1 MGKPRL
7 GVVGSGVA
15 GMASAIRMAIKG
27 YDVHVFEQGAV
38 AGGKLN
44 QIKGNGY
51 RFDTGPSLFTLPQ
64 LLADLFAAAGKDVS
78 SYIHYNR
85 LDVVTRYFYP
95 DGSVLNAKSDPAAF
109 AAECNDVFGEPAS
122 NILNYLDESK
132 ALYELTANLF
142 IFSPFPSSKIFS
154 SPEAKLLAKNPGK
167 LRAFTTMHKVN
178 KHAFTDKRIVQLFDR
193 YATYSGSNPYKAPG
207 TLTMIPHLEH
217 NIGAFFPEKG
227 MRQVS
232 EAMEALAHDVGVT
245 FHLSS
250 RVEKIITDSN
260 GVVGLR
266 VNGEDTK
273 FDVVVNDTDIFYAY
287 PTLLPNNKLPWIFK
301 QQKPSTSAL
310 IFYWG
315 VKATHPKLE
324 LHNILF
330 SENYRK
336 EFEEMERGRI
346 SSDPT
351 VYIFISSK
359 QVSSDAPEGCENWF
373 TMINVPFD
381 TGQNWPKLVEECRVS
396 IQAKIKTMLGID
408 LQPIVEFEQ
417 VLDPPTI
424 ARTTSSFGG
433 SLYGISSNGM
443 MAAFSRHPNHRK
455 SVPGLYF
462 VGGSVH
468 PGGGIPLCL
477 ASAKIVDDMVAPPAQ

>member
-1 MGKPRL
+1 MGKL
-7 GVVGSGVA
+7 KIGVVGSGVA

-27 YDVHVFEQGAV
+27 YDVHLFEQSNV
-38 AGGKLN
+38 VGGKLN
-44 QIKGNGY
+44 QLVGKGY

-64 LLADLFAAAGKDVS
+64 LLDELFTAAGKDVS
-78 SYIHYNR
+78 AYIKYSR

-95 DGSVLNAKSDPAAF
+95 DGSVLNAKADPEAF
-109 AAECNDVFGEPAS
+109 ANECNTVFGEPTG
-122 NILNYLDESK
+122 NILTYLEESK
-132 ALYELTANLF
+132 QLFDLTANLF

-154 SPEAKLLAKNPGK
+154 SPEAKQLAKNPRK

-178 KHAFTDKRIVQLFDR
+178 KRSFADKRIVQFFDR
-193 YATYSGSNPYKAPG
+193 YATYNGSNPYKAPG

-227 MRQVS
+227 MRQIS
-232 EAMEALAHDVGVT
+232 AALEALARDVGVT
-245 FHLSS
+245 FHFSS
-250 RVEKIITDSN
+250 AVERIIAGKE
-260 GVVGLR
+260 GVTGLR
-266 VNGEDTK
+266 VNGKDML

-287 PTLLPNNKLPWIFK
+287 PNLMPSKKLPWLYK
-301 QQKPSTSAL
+301 QQQPSTSAM

-315 VKATHPKLE
+315 VKATHAQLE

-330 SENYRK
+330 SENYRN

-346 SSDPT
+346 SNDPT

-359 QVSSDAPEGCENWF
+359 QVLSDAPDGCENWF
-373 TMINVPFD
+373 TMINVPHD
-381 TGQNWPKLVEECRVS
+381 TGQNWPKLVEECRTT
-396 IQAKIKTMLGID
+396 IQAKIRAMLGID
-408 LQPIVEFEQ
+408 LKPLIEFEQ

-455 SVPGLYF
+455 SIPGLYF

-477 ASAKIVDDMVAPPAQ
+477 ASAKIVDDMVAPHCD